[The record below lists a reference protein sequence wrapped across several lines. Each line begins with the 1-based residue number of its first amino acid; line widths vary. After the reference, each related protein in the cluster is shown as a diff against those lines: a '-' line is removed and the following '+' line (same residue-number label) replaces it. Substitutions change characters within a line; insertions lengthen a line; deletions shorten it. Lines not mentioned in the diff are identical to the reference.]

1 MRVVLDT
8 NVLVSSL
15 LFRGPTAAV
24 HTAWTAGRF
33 VPLVSRPVLDEYTRV
48 LAYPK
53 FGLTQGEIA
62 WLVRHE
68 LLRWAE
74 PVDVT
79 SRVDA
84 VKSDPP
90 DNRFLELAADGKA
103 DLLVSGDSHLLD
115 LGTWRNIPVLTVR
128 EFVERIG

>member
-15 LFRGPTAAV
+15 LFRGPSAAV
-24 HTAWTAGRF
+24 HGAWTAGRF
-33 VPLVSRPVLDEYTRV
+33 IPLVSRPVLDEYTRV

-53 FGLTQGEIA
+53 FGLTREEIS

-68 LLRWAE
+68 LLRWAD

-79 SRVDA
+79 SRLDA

-90 DNRFLELAADGKA
+90 DNRFLELAVDGGA
-103 DLLVSGDSHLLD
+103 DLLVSGGSHLLD
-115 LGTWRNIPVLTVR
+115 LGTWRKIPILTVR
-128 EFVERIG
+128 RFVERLG

>member
-1 MRVVLDT
+1 MRFVLDA

-15 LFRGPTAAV
+15 LFRGHAAAV
-24 HTAWTAGRF
+24 HAAWTAGRF
-33 VPLVSRPVLDEYTRV
+33 VPLVSRQVMDEYTRV

-53 FGLTQGEIA
+53 FGLLRDEIS
-62 WLVRHE
+62 WLVRRE

-79 SRVDA
+79 SHVGV

-90 DNRFLELAADGKA
+90 DNRFLELAVDGKA

-115 LGTWRNIPVLTVR
+115 LGTWRKIPILTVR
-128 EFVERIG
+128 GFIEQLG

>member
-15 LFRGPTAAV
+15 LFRGPAVAV
-24 HTAWTAGRF
+24 HAAWTAGRF
-33 VPLVSRPVLDEYTRV
+33 IPLVSRPVLDEYARV

-53 FGLTQGEIA
+53 LSLTREEIS

-68 LLRWAE
+68 LLRWAD

-79 SRVDA
+79 SHVDT

-90 DNRFLELAADGKA
+90 DNRFLELAVDGKA

-115 LGTWRNIPVLTVR
+115 LGTWRKIPILTVR
-128 EFVERIG
+128 RFVERLG

>member
-1 MRVVLDT
+1 MRFVLDT

-15 LFRGPTAAV
+15 LFRGHAAAV
-24 HTAWTAGRF
+24 HAAWTADRF
-33 VPLVSRPVLDEYTRV
+33 VPMVSRQAMDEYTRV

-53 FGLTQGEIA
+53 FGLSRDEIA

-74 PVDVT
+74 PVHVT
-79 SRVDA
+79 SRVDTIRA
-84 VKSDPP
+84 DPP

-103 DLLVSGDSHLLD
+103 DLLVGGDSHLLD
-115 LGTWRNIPVLTVR
+115 LGTWRKIPILTVR
-128 EFVERIG
+128 GFAERLG